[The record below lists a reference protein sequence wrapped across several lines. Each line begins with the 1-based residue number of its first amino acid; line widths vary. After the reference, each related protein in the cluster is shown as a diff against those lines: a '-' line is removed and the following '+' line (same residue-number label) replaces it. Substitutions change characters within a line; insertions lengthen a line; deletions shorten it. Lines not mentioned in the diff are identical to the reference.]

1 MKMKKIYTSPKA
13 TSWPIQTELMVAES
27 GNTLNVINDATDG
40 LEGDAREENCRFDD
54 YSW

>member
-1 MKMKKIYTSPKA
+1 MKKTYTSPKA

-40 LEGDAREENCRFDD
+40 LEGDAREENTWADNDC
-54 YSW
+54 W